1 MVDLVPIHG
10 TMNDDALKR
19 GISGYHI
26 VRQNHKKKNKQW
38 NPHDVYRKR

>member
-26 VRQNHKKKNKQW
+26 VRQNHKKKKQAME
-38 NPHDVYRKR
+38 PT